1 MRLENLLDQNK
12 KKIVDDWFNRLIDT
26 YPAETA
32 PFFKSQKDPF
42 ANPVGG
48 VALRGIE
55 AIYNELI
62 GEMDVQVVT
71 NFLDPLIR
79 VRAVQTMFSASQA
92 VGFIFLL
99 KKTIR
104 DVLKKEIQTYQ
115 LYDALFDVEMK
126 IDELALI
133 GFNIF
138 MECREKIAD
147 LKANELKDRTLRA
160 FERAGLVVGES

>member
-1 MRLENLLDQNK
+1 MRLEDLLTQK
-12 KKIVDDWFNRLIDT
+12 KTEITNDWFNRLIET

-48 VALRGIE
+48 VARRGIE
-55 AIYNELI
+55 AVYNELL
-62 GEMDVQVVT
+62 GGMDVQVIT
-71 NFLDPLIR
+71 SFLDPLIR
-79 VRAVQTMFSASQA
+79 IRAVQTMFSASQA

-99 KKTIR
+99 KKSIR
-104 DVLKKEIQTYQ
+104 NHLKKEIQAHQ
-115 LYDALFDVEMK
+115 LHEALLDFEMK

-133 GFNIF
+133 GFNVF
-138 MECREKIAD
+138 TACREKIAD
-147 LKANELKDRTLRA
+147 LRATELKDRTLRA

>member
-1 MRLENLLDQNK
+1 MRLENLLAQK
-12 KKIVDDWFNRLIDT
+12 KNEIVEDWFNRLIET

-42 ANPVGG
+42 ANPVGN
-48 VALRGIE
+48 AARHGIE
-55 AIYNELI
+55 SIYKELL
-62 GEMDVQVVT
+62 GEMNASVIIPS
-71 NFLDPLIR
+71 LDPLIR
-79 VRAVQTMFSASQA
+79 IRAVQTMFKASQA
-92 VGFIFLL
+92 VGFIFIL

-104 DVLKKEIQTYQ
+104 NKLKKELQDHQ
-115 LYDALFDVEMK
+115 LQNELLDFESK

-138 MECREKIAD
+138 MECREKIAA